1 MYVLIGYSRSP
12 DTAGMA
18 TLKQKVE
25 AEVRTRE
32 LIEEHGL
39 PKPDAIE
46 YGCTCIRVFWHEPKT
61 VLVIDIDEPPPG
73 WESIGERL

>member
-1 MYVLIGYSRSP
+1 MICYSRSP
-12 DTAGMA
+12 DTCAVA

-25 AEVRTRE
+25 AEVRMRE
-32 LIEEHGL
+32 LVEEHGL

-46 YGCTCIRVFWHEPKT
+46 YGHTCIRVFWHEPKT

-73 WESIGERL
+73 WEYIGERL